1 MRACERRRSGYLGGV
16 TEHET
21 YDVVVVGGGPGGLSA
36 ALVLGRARRR
46 VLVVDAGEPR
56 NRYASHVHGFLTRDG
71 VPPGELLEL
80 ARDEVRGYGVEVR
93 TGTVDGLERDD
104 DALVVQVDGQA
115 CVRARRVIAAIG
127 TDDELPDV
135 PGLADGWGLDVLHC
149 PYCHGREVSGR
160 RVAVLAT
167 HPHAAHQARLVRQ
180 WTDDLV
186 LLVNDVAELDDE
198 ARETLASRDVR
209 LAEGALERVERDD
222 DGPLRLHLAGGDV
235 VEVDALFTVPA
246 MRPAH
251 SLLEKLGVSVDQT
264 PMGPAIGTGDHGRT
278 NVPGVWAVGNV
289 TDPTAQVVTAASH
302 GALAGMD
309 VNADLVEEDFARG

>member
-1 MRACERRRSGYLGGV
+1 M